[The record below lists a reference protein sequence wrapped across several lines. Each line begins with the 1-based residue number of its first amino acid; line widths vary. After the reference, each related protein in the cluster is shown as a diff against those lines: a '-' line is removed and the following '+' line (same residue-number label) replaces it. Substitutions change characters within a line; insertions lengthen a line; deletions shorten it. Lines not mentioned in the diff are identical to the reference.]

1 MKLFSLIVKEA
12 KDELVEGVK
21 YEIIDDLDEYEP
33 LKNKKKPPKKSVRS
47 KVASNSHMREAHD
60 DAKEDL
66 PSAPTNS
73 RNGSKVRK
81 FASKLRPIFVIIK
94 CTFQEH
100 KCDECGKTFSQASGL
115 KYHIENVHEDI
126 KKVECEYCGKSLK
139 THTLANHI
147 RLVHEGVK
155 PYKCDKCEKSFGKR
169 INLRK
174 HVEQVHEKLRNFH
187 CEICGKAF
195 GQVSRFILKILQN
208 VIRRPNSM
216 LFTDWTSQSPY
227 EHTWSKQEK
236 M

>member
-1 MKLFSLIVKEA
+1 MIDIFLTLFSLVVKEA

-33 LKNKKKPPKKSVRS
+33 LKNKKKTQVECGTCKKSFRS
-47 KVASNSHMREAHD
+47 KVALNSHMREAHD

-66 PSAPTNS
+66 PITPTNS
-73 RNGSKVRK
+73 RNGSKV
-81 FASKLRPIFVIIK
+81 SKVLKIEIIKYIKMMFK

-100 KCDECGKTFSQASGL
+100 KCDDCGKTFSQASGL

-187 CEICGKAF
+187 CEVCGKAF
-195 GQVSRFILKILQN
+195 GQVSK
-208 VIRRPNSM
+208 
-216 LFTDWTSQSPY
+216 
-227 EHTWSKQEK
+227 H
-236 M
+236 

>member
-1 MKLFSLIVKEA
+1 M
-12 KDELVEGVK
+12 
-21 YEIIDDLDEYEP
+21 
-33 LKNKKKPPKKSVRS
+33 
-47 KVASNSHMREAHD
+47 
-60 DAKEDL
+60 
-66 PSAPTNS
+66 
-73 RNGSKVRK
+73 
-81 FASKLRPIFVIIK
+81 
-94 CTFQEH
+94 
-100 KCDECGKTFSQASGL
+100 
-115 KYHIENVHEDI
+115 HEDI

-195 GQVSRFILKILQN
+195 GQVSIFILKNLQN
-208 VIRRPNSM
+208 VTRSPNSM